1 MKFNQKINILLIED
15 EDYDVRRVQKTIA
28 PLAEQI
34 QIKKIVA
41 DGQSALEALQ
51 NNPNAFDVVIMDY
64 QLIGGITGENLIRR
78 IKQID
83 PTVQIIVITKMT
95 VNITDFD
102 FANRLIEAGAMWY
115 CTKYPGDIED
125 FIYQPT
131 DFILSILNAF
141 EKRRLLKKERSSKQ
155 KLEQTIEDMLHQ
167 KVLIG
172 DSEAM
177 RDLRARIAKIAQ
189 QDTTVLILGESG
201 TGKELVATHLHYLS
215 KRRFEKFLT
224 INCGSLPNDLIESE
238 LFGFEKG
245 SFTGATEKKIGLFE
259 AANHGTVFLDEVGEL
274 PMSAQVKLLRVLQD
288 GEIDK
293 IGRTDKIKVD
303 VRVVAATNKDLVEAV
318 QQKAFR
324 EDLFYRLNVINLYI
338 PPLRERREDIPLLVE
353 HYLRHFSAAMGTHLP
368 RLSDRAMEYLTAFDW
383 PGNVRQLQNV
393 IQRLLYSTDGTI
405 EIEDVR
411 NSLGL
416 APKSRSAVQNENG
429 FEWDAVNIA
438 PWREVE
444 KAFKKKYFE
453 FVRNRTSS
461 DAEAAR
467 LLGLAPP
474 NFHRM
479 CKELGL
485 K

>member
-51 NNPNAFDVVIMDY
+51 NHPNAFDVVIMDY

-172 DSEAM
+172 ESEAM

>member
-1 MKFNQKINILLIED
+1 MRFNQKINILLIED
-15 EDYDVRRVQKTIA
+15 EEYDARRVQKTIA
-28 PLAEQI
+28 PLADQI
-34 QIKKIVA
+34 RIQKIVA
-41 DGQSALEALQ
+41 DGQSALETLQ
-51 NNPNAFDVVIMDY
+51 NNPNQFDVVIMDY
-64 QLIGGITGENLIRR
+64 QLLGGITGENLIRK
-78 IKQID
+78 IKEID
-83 PTVQIIVITKMT
+83 PTLQIIVITKMT

-141 EKRRLLKKERSSKQ
+141 EKKRLLKKEQSSKR
-155 KLEQTIEDMLHQ
+155 KLEQNINQILNE

-172 DSEAM
+172 ESEAI
-177 RDLRARIAKIAQ
+177 RELRKKIERVAQ
-189 QDTTVLILGESG
+189 QDSTVLILGESG

-215 KRRFEKFLT
+215 KRRFEKFMT
-224 INCGSLPNDLIESE
+224 INCGSLPHELIESE

-245 SFTGATEKKIGLFE
+245 SFTGATNKKIGLFE
-259 AANHGTVFLDEVGEL
+259 AANHGTVFLDEIGEL

-293 IGRTDKIKVD
+293 IGRTEKVKVD
-303 VRVVAATNKDLVEAV
+303 VRVVAATNKDLVKAV
-318 QQKAFR
+318 QQKKFR

-353 HYLRHFSAAMGTHLP
+353 HFLNYFADNLGLARPQITTSAMDYLKS
-368 RLSDRAMEYLTAFDW
+368 FDW

-393 IQRLLYSTDGTI
+393 IQRLLYNVDGQI
-405 EIEDVR
+405 DVEDVK

-416 APKSRSAVQNENG
+416 APQSKISSEQENS
-429 FEWDAVNIA
+429 FVWDAANIA
-438 PWREVE
+438 AWRDVE

-453 FVRNRTSS
+453 FVRKRTSS

>member
-1 MKFNQKINILLIED
+1 INQ
-15 EDYDVRRVQKTIA
+15 
-28 PLAEQI
+28 
-34 QIKKIVA
+34 
-41 DGQSALEALQ
+41 
-51 NNPNAFDVVIMDY
+51 
-64 QLIGGITGENLIRR
+64 
-78 IKQID
+78 
-83 PTVQIIVITKMT
+83 
-95 VNITDFD
+95 
-102 FANRLIEAGAMWY
+102 
-115 CTKYPGDIED
+115 
-125 FIYQPT
+125 
-131 DFILSILNAF
+131 ILN
-141 EKRRLLKKERSSKQ
+141 E
-155 KLEQTIEDMLHQ
+155 

-172 DSEAM
+172 ESEAI
-177 RDLRARIAKIAQ
+177 RELRKKIERVAQ
-189 QDTTVLILGESG
+189 QDSTVLILGESG

-215 KRRFEKFLT
+215 KRRFEKFMT
-224 INCGSLPNDLIESE
+224 INCGSLPHELIESE

-245 SFTGATEKKIGLFE
+245 SFTGATNKKIGLFE
-259 AANHGTVFLDEVGEL
+259 AANHGTVFLDEIGEL

-293 IGRTDKIKVD
+293 IGRTEKVKVD
-303 VRVVAATNKDLVEAV
+303 VRVVAATNKDLVKAV
-318 QQKAFR
+318 QQKKFR

-353 HYLRHFSAAMGTHLP
+353 HFLNYFADNLGLARPQITTSAMDYLKS
-368 RLSDRAMEYLTAFDW
+368 FDW

-393 IQRLLYSTDGTI
+393 IQRLLYNVDGQI
-405 EIEDVR
+405 DVEDVK

-416 APKSRSAVQNENG
+416 APQSKISSEQENS
-429 FEWDAVNIA
+429 FVWDAANIA
-438 PWREVE
+438 AWRDVE

-453 FVRNRTSS
+453 FVRKRTSS